1 MEGCGSESPLSE
13 VPSNLAEQHDR
24 FTAISARLGVY
35 VPRNPGDDTASFL
48 LQVFENLG
56 PDGQSNLVDD
66 ISECDSDGKVQQVAE
81 NIYTGLL
88 VPMKAA
94 GDKSGNITPSPRTG
108 ASDSVENLGAQIDE
122 SLTRDPQEQLRR
134 RGLSREGGA
143 CIVSKYFD
151 YNKRHLC
158 RPDRYLGMLEC
169 AHIFPFALGRFR
181 NDAEQHQVAAIWTT
195 IYRYFPEVRSRLNFH
210 YHNVSDIENVMIL
223 EATLHKLF
231 GKFMIALEPTDTL
244 NTYKIRTFC
253 PLVRSYSFHLPA
265 SRTITLRSHDGREP
279 LPSPVLLGA
288 HAAIA
293 KILYATGRGETVDQ
307 SLDDYRSAGGMAE
320 DGRTDISNLLSIGGL
335 SLMAT
340 PNEAGAN
347 KGKERRKSKSPTRHH
362 HPQHMLHSRANK
374 DGEKA
379 LPMSPLSLHKPHPHV
394 QGIMDENTKE
404 NSRVPRKP

>member
-1 MEGCGSESPLSE
+1 M
-13 VPSNLAEQHDR
+13 
-24 FTAISARLGVY
+24 
-35 VPRNPGDDTASFL
+35 

-94 GDKSGNITPSPRTG
+94 GDESGNITPS
-108 ASDSVENLGAQIDE
+108 ASDSVEKLGAQIDE
-122 SLTRDPQEQLRR
+122 SLTRDPQEQLTR
-134 RGLSREGGA
+134 RGLSREGDA

-158 RPDRYLGMLEC
+158 PPDRYLGMLEC
-169 AHIFPFALGRFR
+169 ALIFPFALRRFR
-181 NDAEQHQVAAIWTT
+181 NDAEQHQVAAMIRTT
-195 IYRYFPEVRSRLNFH
+195 IYRYFPEVSRLNFH
-210 YHNVSDIENVMIL
+210 YHNINDNENVMIL
-223 EATLHKLF
+223 ETTPRKLF

-244 NTYKIRTFC
+244 NTYKIRTFG
-253 PLVRSYSFHLPA
+253 PWVRSYSFYLPA

-293 KILYATGRGETVDQ
+293 EILYATGRGETVDQ
-307 SLDDYRSAGGMAE
+307 SLNDYRSAGGMAE

-335 SLMAT
+335 SLMADAQMR
-340 PNEAGAN
+340 AGAN
-347 KGKERRKSKSPTRHH
+347 K
-362 HPQHMLHSRANK
+362 
-374 DGEKA
+374 
-379 LPMSPLSLHKPHPHV
+379 
-394 QGIMDENTKE
+394 
-404 NSRVPRKP
+404 

>member
-13 VPSNLAEQHDR
+13 VPSNLTEQHDR
-24 FTAISARLGVY
+24 FAAISARLDVY

-66 ISECDSDGKVQQVAE
+66 ISECDSNGKMKQVAE

-94 GDKSGNITPSPRTG
+94 GDESGNITPS
-108 ASDSVENLGAQIDE
+108 ASDSVEKLGAQIDE
-122 SLTRDPQEQLRR
+122 SSTGDPQEQLRR
-134 RGLSREGGA
+134 RGLSREGNA

-151 YNKRHLC
+151 YDKRHLC
-158 RPDRYLGMLEC
+158 PPDRYLGMLES
-169 AHIFPFALGRFR
+169 AHIFRFALGRFR
-181 NDAEQHQVAAIWTT
+181 NDAELHQVAAIWTT
-195 IYRYFPEVRSRLNFH
+195 IYRYFPEVSRLNLH
-210 YHNVSDIENVMIL
+210 YHNINDMKNVVIL
-223 EATLHKLF
+223 ETILRKLF

-244 NTYKIRTFC
+244 NTYKIRTFG
-253 PLVRSYSFHLPA
+253 PLVRGYSFHLPA

-335 SLMAT
+335 SLMA
-340 PNEAGAN
+340 NAQMRAGAN
-347 KGKERRKSKSPTRHH
+347 K
-362 HPQHMLHSRANK
+362 
-374 DGEKA
+374 
-379 LPMSPLSLHKPHPHV
+379 
-394 QGIMDENTKE
+394 
-404 NSRVPRKP
+404 